1 MKKLEILIGLV
12 IFTGLSFCV
21 CAQEVTNN
29 PADILGDTNPTPL
42 KPVVITAD
50 PLRKAQTTIPQ
61 PVSVLRQEGLQTRD
75 LNNIGEAVS
84 RELGVSSADFGSAV
98 GRPVIRGLGGARVR
112 VLENGIGTMD
122 VSTISPDHAV
132 AAEALFADQIEIFRG
147 SSALLYGSGASSE
160 MELFKGYLRG
170 AGLHPL
176 IRKCG
181 GSESSAG
188 A

>member
-1 MKKLEILIGLV
+1 M
-12 IFTGLSFCV
+12 
-21 CAQEVTNN
+21 A
-29 PADILGDTNPTPL
+29 
-42 KPVVITAD
+42 
-50 PLRKAQTTIPQ
+50 
-61 PVSVLRQEGLQTRD
+61 
-75 LNNIGEAVS
+75 
-84 RELGVSSADFGSAV
+84 
-98 GRPVIRGLGGARVR
+98 
-112 VLENGIGTMD
+112 MD
-122 VSTISPDHAV
+122 VPTSCSDHAV
-132 AAEALFADQIEIFRG
+132 ATEALFADQIEIFRG